1 MRIDRRELL
10 RQFGTAAAATV
21 FLPSVAEPVAA
32 PADSSDVIA
41 RLDRNENA
49 YGPSENAKEAFRQA
63 LSGANRYPE
72 GEVEKL
78 REAIAATHGVSPQ
91 NITLGCGSTEL
102 LRMAAEA
109 CLAPGQN
116 IVMALPTFPSIG
128 SAAKLTGAEVRNVPL
143 THAYAHDLPAM
154 LARADA
160 KTGILYICN
169 PNNPTGTLT
178 PKAVL
183 ETLLARVPYGTF
195 VVMDEAYHDYVSPS
209 GAYESWVARS
219 AADPRLIVTRTF
231 SKAYGLAGL
240 RVGYAVSS
248 EETAK
253 RLATR
258 SLAGSISTVAGRVAL
273 ISLADPTHVKKI
285 VTLNSNDRQ
294 EFFNQANARMLR
306 CLDSETNFVLM
317 RTFVSGK
324 ETAEML
330 RAKGVLVRAEFHGF
344 EKHIRV
350 SLGLPDEM
358 RVFWSAWDGL
368 MPHHPM

>member
-10 RQFGTAAAATV
+10 RQFGTAAASV
-21 FLPSVAEPVAA
+21 FLPGVVEPVPA

-63 LSGANRYPE
+63 LSGANRYPN

-109 CLAPGQN
+109 CLVPGQN

-128 SAAKLTGAEVRNVPL
+128 SGAKLTGAEVRNVPL
-143 THAYAHDLPAM
+143 THAYAHDLQAM

-183 ETLLARVPYGTF
+183 ETVLPKVPCGTF

-219 AADPRLIVTRTF
+219 AVDPRLDCDSHVF
-231 SKAYGLAGL
+231 EGL
-240 RVGYAVSS
+240 RTGGTPRGVRGFIGGDSEAPCDAEPGRKHQHSGGARGVDFTCGSYACEKDRDAQFERQAGIFQSGQRPHAALS
-248 EETAK
+248 RFRNEFRSNANFCQREGDGGDAACQ
-253 RLATR
+253 RSAGAGR
-258 SLAGSISTVAGRVAL
+258 ISWFREAHSSLAG
-273 ISLADPTHVKKI
+273 P
-285 VTLNSNDRQ
+285 
-294 EFFNQANARMLR
+294 AR
-306 CLDSETNFVLM
+306 
-317 RTFVSGK
+317 
-324 ETAEML
+324 
-330 RAKGVLVRAEFHGF
+330 
-344 EKHIRV
+344 
-350 SLGLPDEM
+350 
-358 RVFWSAWDGL
+358 
-368 MPHHPM
+368 